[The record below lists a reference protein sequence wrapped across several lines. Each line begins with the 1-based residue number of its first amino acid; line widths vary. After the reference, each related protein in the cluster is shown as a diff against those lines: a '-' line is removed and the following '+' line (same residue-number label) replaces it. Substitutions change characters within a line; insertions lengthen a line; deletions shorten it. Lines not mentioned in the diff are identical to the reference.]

1 MPITNLNKNE
11 FPFWSEIEY
20 YNIIK
25 LNNNQKY
32 YHRKK
37 SEKEEIFIGR
47 GDCDLFLDENVS
59 KLKYGN
65 HYTVDAES
73 VDIISKSEQSIVIIV
88 GGNWETKIG
97 NCGVF
102 KMTWS
107 ENPKNIGDPT
117 NYDRNTD
124 FDNHY
129 HDCDEYWIIFNG
141 TAVVMSEGNQY
152 IISEG
157 DCVITKMGDH
167 HDIVNINDI
176 LEGVYFETTLKG
188 KQRLGHLWEH
198 THK

>member
-129 HDCDEYWIIFNG
+129 HDC
-141 TAVVMSEGNQY
+141 
-152 IISEG
+152 
-157 DCVITKMGDH
+157 
-167 HDIVNINDI
+167 
-176 LEGVYFETTLKG
+176 
-188 KQRLGHLWEH
+188 
-198 THK
+198 